1 MAINND
7 EPPSSP
13 SSPFSWRVIRDPED
27 KRTSSKSSS
36 SKSKSTSTKPKKSHG
51 ISPSQFHA
59 KKLSP
64 KKNNYT
70 GNENDND
77 INDEGSSSTTTAAAA
92 DITPSQPPL
101 PAWKKQAER
110 NVLIQEH
117 TTHANELE
125 AKRKDFRRQTQLKTW
140 PLQDM
145 AMEHL
150 DHLLGM
156 NASNQFHG
164 GDYLSSESSS
174 SISSAESSRPRLT
187 LSTKK
192 RTTKSSFPNIT
203 ASPTK
208 SSQTND
214 KVNVNR
220 NSDGK
225 NEVEQQQQQNKNDTD
240 TDTNDNIIKDDF
252 DGISTTEQQQLQ
264 QQSPLW
270 SLEPRIFATEK
281 KNGKRKY
288 LVGEFGRIADWYWRK
303 TEPSSRHLYEVIRE
317 DSPCRLYFDLEF
329 SREYNPSVPT
339 KQLLRELEDELA
351 IELQTYYEKSLT
363 RLQSSQIINLD
374 STNDKKFSR
383 HWIVH
388 LYQLVEDEESP
399 PSSSSSP
406 LSSTSVQKQRRE
418 MLFRDAPT
426 VGRFI
431 KRMVGRLADELAVT
445 GGDFA
450 ERRPA
455 LFKYLFVNTK
465 DTAKQACFIDLGVYT
480 RNRLFRC
487 LGSSKFGKA
496 TTLQVVL
503 HEKVEEQDH
512 VEKEENDDKYN
523 DDNADIP
530 STGNDDGTE
539 RHYYPLDFPSKKE
552 LSSSQSSSPLSINEF
567 VLANNWEPH
576 ARALADSLVVPLT
589 SSSTKPRDIDPV
601 HILEVEGGSD
611 GCGSTGTVADYTKTT
626 TSTGNTGSQRKFAP
640 SISMAR
646 QGSPLPS
653 LDQFVVECLGTRGPM
668 GIRGSIRAW
677 SIEYGPRETPV
688 SFTYQMQRNRYCE
701 LVGRSHKS
709 NNIFWTIDLISW
721 TCIQGCHDPDCFGRG
736 SPIPIS
742 NNGKL
747 SGRGGHLDSIKQ
759 EFESWQEEEFEK
771 ALMALNL
778 DDIIATSKET
788 SSSTSNNDNHKKNE
802 ENEGEFGD
810 MGTLSDEA
818 LLQACLDN
826 PELFP

>member
-1 MAINND
+1 MAIND

-13 SSPFSWRVIRDPED
+13 SSPFSWRLIRDPED

-36 SKSKSTSTKPKKSHG
+36 SRSKSITKPKKSHG
-51 ISPSQFHA
+51 ISPGQFHA

-64 KKNNYT
+64 KKNNNT
-70 GNENDND
+70 GDDNDNNR
-77 INDEGSSSTTTAAAA
+77 NDEGSSSTTTAAAA
-92 DITPSQPPL
+92 AADETPSQPPL

-156 NASNQFHG
+156 NSSNQFHG

-174 SISSAESSRPRLT
+174 SISSAESSRPRLS

-192 RTTKSSFPNIT
+192 RTTKSSLPDIT

-208 SSQTND
+208 ASQTND
-214 KVNVNR
+214 KVNRNR
-220 NSDGK
+220 IGK
-225 NEVEQQQQQNKNDTD
+225 NEVEQQQQNKNGIDTIE
-240 TDTNDNIIKDDF
+240 NMIKDEF
-252 DGISTTEQQQLQ
+252 DGISTTEQQ

-329 SREYNPSVPT
+329 SREYNPSVPA
-339 KQLLRELEDELA
+339 KKLLRELEDELA
-351 IELQTYYEKSLT
+351 IELQTCYGKSIT
-363 RLQSSQIINLD
+363 SLQSSQIINLD
-374 STNDKKFSR
+374 SSNDKKFSR

-388 LYQLVEDEESP
+388 LYQVVEDEDKESP
-399 PSSSSSP
+399 PSAS
-406 LSSTSVQKQRRE
+406 SSTSIHKQRRE
-418 MLFRDAPT
+418 MLFRDAPA

-445 GGDFA
+445 GGKFA

-465 DTAKQACFIDLGVYT
+465 DTAKQTCFIDLGVYT

-487 LGSSKFGKA
+487 LGSSKFGK
-496 TTLQVVL
+496 TSTLQVVL
-503 HEKVEEQDH
+503 HEKVEEQDQ

-539 RHYYPLDFPSKKE
+539 RHYYPLNFPSKKQ
-552 LSSSQSSSPLSINEF
+552 LSSSQSSNPLSINDF

-576 ARALADSLVVPLT
+576 ARSLADSLVVPLT

-601 HILEVEGGSD
+601 HILQVEGGSD
-611 GCGSTGTVADYTKTT
+611 GSGSTGAVADYTKTT
-626 TSTGNTGSQRKFAP
+626 TGTGNTGSQRKFAP

-668 GIRGSIRAW
+668 DIRGSIRAW

-688 SFTYQMQRNRYCE
+688 SFTYQMQRNRFCE

-736 SPIPIS
+736 SPISIS

-771 ALMALNL
+771 ALLALNL
-778 DDIIATSKET
+778 DDIIAASKET
-788 SSSTSNNDNHKKNE
+788 SSSAASNDDSHKQNE
-802 ENEGEFGD
+802 EHEGEFGD
-810 MGTLSDEA
+810 MGSLSDEA